1 MEILQGLL
9 DNLTALLAAHPLAG
23 EWYMAFVRFLFPAL
37 AVLILYRAVRSL
49 LRIPHTPENW
59 GQLSLPNGTSL
70 PLTHWEN
77 ILGRSK
83 TADIYLNYPSIS
95 RQHAALCRGEDEN
108 WTLYDLGSK
117 GGTAVNGEK
126 VASSVPV
133 KLGDTITLGGVP
145 LIFLPQTVAEREEQE
160 AKRRAERPAA
170 IWPSFLWLTVFQVLA
185 CLQLLV
191 AAGTEATIAI
201 PLAFLGLTVLMWLY
215 YAALRATR
223 CVGFEMETI
232 AFFLSTLSL
241 SITASSAQS
250 SLFKQF
256 LAILLGLALFLV
268 LGLFLRDLSR
278 VQKNRW
284 LMAAA
289 AIGLL
294 GITLVIGNS
303 KYGAVNWISI
313 GGMSFQPS
321 EIAKICYIFAGA
333 ATLERLFHKRNLT
346 LFIVLTGVCI
356 GLLGL
361 MSDFGTA
368 AIFFVTFLVIAYMRS
383 GDFAT
388 LSLICGGAVFGAG
401 IILKFKPYIL
411 SRFASWGHAWEAAS
425 TTGYQQT
432 RTMSAA
438 ASGGLFGNGADN
450 GWLKY
455 VGASNTDLVFGMV
468 AEELGLIVAV
478 LTVVCIVTFSL
489 FTIKA
494 AATSRSTFYT
504 IAACST
510 STMLVFQTVLNVLGS
525 VDLLPLTGVTFPFLS
540 CGGSS
545 MIACWAL
552 LAFIKA
558 GDNRQNSGLAVRL
571 PGRRDEPIRSGG
583 GGDPMLEFD
592 PSVFDSP
599 SVPPRRSAPA
609 IDIPLS
615 KPRRHSHVDDVMADL
630 GSIDFAHLD
639 TIGEDCGIDVP
650 LPGEERGRKRRSSI
664 DIPVDDRKGAKR

>member
-170 IWPSFLWLTVFQVLA
+170 IWPSFLW
-185 CLQLLV
+185 
-191 AAGTEATIAI
+191 
-201 PLAFLGLTVLMWLY
+201 LTVLMWLY

-425 TTGYQQT
+425 TTALGT
-432 RTMSAA
+432 GRVPRVFLPDRRVRGD
-438 ASGGLFGNGADN
+438 GGRF
-450 GWLKY
+450 
-455 VGASNTDLVFGMV
+455 
-468 AEELGLIVAV
+468 
-478 LTVVCIVTFSL
+478 
-489 FTIKA
+489 
-494 AATSRSTFYT
+494 
-504 IAACST
+504 
-510 STMLVFQTVLNVLGS
+510 
-525 VDLLPLTGVTFPFLS
+525 
-540 CGGSS
+540 
-545 MIACWAL
+545 
-552 LAFIKA
+552 
-558 GDNRQNSGLAVRL
+558 
-571 PGRRDEPIRSGG
+571 
-583 GGDPMLEFD
+583 
-592 PSVFDSP
+592 
-599 SVPPRRSAPA
+599 SAP
-609 IDIPLS
+609 L
-615 KPRRHSHVDDVMADL
+615 L
-630 GSIDFAHLD
+630 
-639 TIGEDCGIDVP
+639 
-650 LPGEERGRKRRSSI
+650 
-664 DIPVDDRKGAKR
+664 